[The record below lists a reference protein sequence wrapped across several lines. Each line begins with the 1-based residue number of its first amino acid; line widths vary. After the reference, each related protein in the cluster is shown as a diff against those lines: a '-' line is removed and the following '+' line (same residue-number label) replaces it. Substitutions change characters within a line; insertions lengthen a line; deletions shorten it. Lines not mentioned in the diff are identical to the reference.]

1 MKKNVFMLGGFI
13 LLTSSALAKEAL
25 VLPELKPEILV
36 VEKPVEV
43 IVYRDRVLETPA
55 KWRPN
60 GSIDI
65 QYRVYGK
72 TENKVAS
79 PRTVPPIPLVPLLPP
94 PTLEED
100 DGEIEFTMQD
110 TLKDLKEVNVSIHEL
125 GDDLLSKYYDYFIKV
140 GYLIQP

>member
-100 DGEIEFTMQD
+100 DGETHWQAASLLEGEKYMMTRMSTICQKR
-110 TLKDLKEVNVSIHEL
+110 LKSLQCKQRKL
-125 GDDLLSKYYDYFIKV
+125 
-140 GYLIQP
+140 